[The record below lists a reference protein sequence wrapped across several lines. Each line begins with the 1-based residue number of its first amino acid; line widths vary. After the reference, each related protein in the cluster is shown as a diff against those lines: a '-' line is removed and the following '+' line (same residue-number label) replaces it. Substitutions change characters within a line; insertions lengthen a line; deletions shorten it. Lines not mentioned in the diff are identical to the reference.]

1 MVQILQMQLNTA
13 QREITLKI
21 VFYGPPLSGKT
32 TNLQAIH
39 RLLNAQNCGRL
50 MSLDTADDR
59 TLFFDVLPMFFKTAA
74 NFKLKVKLYTVP
86 GQVMHAA
93 TRRLVLEG
101 ADGIAYIADSQRSE
115 ARANNEFW
123 AGLKNNLRAIHIE
136 PSAIPTVIQFN
147 KRDLPNVR
155 SDAEIDEIARKG
167 SELVYRG
174 VAVTGEGVLETL
186 AGLLGQVWDSIDR
199 KHNIEAL
206 LKLNKQE
213 FLAKLFAGANAPR
226 EGLLQAQ

>member
-1 MVQILQMQLNTA
+1 
-13 QREITLKI
+13 
-21 VFYGPPLSGKT
+21 
-32 TNLQAIH
+32 
-39 RLLNAQNCGRL
+39 

-123 AGLKNNLRAIHIE
+123 AGLKNNLRALHIDAN
-136 PSAIPTVIQFN
+136 AIPTVIQFN

-155 SDAEIDEIARKG
+155 SDTEIDEIARKG
-167 SELVYRG
+167 TELVYRG
-174 VAVTGEGVLETL
+174 IAVRGDGVLETL
-186 AGLLGQVWDSIDR
+186 SGLLGQVWDSINH
-199 KHNIEAL
+199 KHGIEAL
-206 LKLNKQE
+206 LKLSKQE
-213 FLAKLFAGANAPR
+213 FLAKLFAGASAPR